1 MYTDR
6 KIWLA
11 QSEKGL
17 YLLPSMAN
25 RHGLIAGATGT
36 GKTITMKVLAESFSD
51 MGVPVFLADVKGDLT
66 GMCQPGQD
74 SADMRERIEH
84 FSIENFEYKKYPTRF
99 WDIFGEEGIPVRVT
113 VSSMG
118 PTLLARLLGL
128 TEIQAGVLNIAFHVA
143 DDNGLL
149 LLDLK
154 DLRAMLQFVGDNRA
168 EFTTAYGN
176 VSAASIG
183 AIQRSL
189 LAFENEGAEQFF
201 GEPELN
207 IKDWMRTDLDGR
219 GYINILSSRRLIQSP
234 TVYGTFLLW
243 MLSELFEQLPEVH
256 LLFTDAPKALV
267 QKIVQVVKLIRSKG
281 VGVYFISQSPSDI
294 PNDVL
299 AQLSNRVQHALRA
312 YTPAEQKA
320 VRAAARAFRVNK
332 DFDTEQAIME
342 LGVGEALVSLL
353 DEDGIPTVV
362 ERARILPPQSL
373 MGPADDK
380 SVKTLVVSDE
390 FDLKYRESVDRESA
404 FEILTRAN
412 EELERQRAA
421 AAEETEAE
429 KQRLKAEKEAERQRL
444 KEEAAAEKQR
454 LKEEAAAEKQRQKE
468 AEEKKKI
475 AQRAVTN
482 AASSVAGSISTNIIN
497 SLTGKKTKSTKT
509 IAQQAA
515 RNALSSV
522 MRSGS
527 SSIVRAKAGGG
538 CTLRR
543 FVGLADFFPLG
554 VVLHIFH
561 QAGVNAAALLDDH
574 SLPLDIEH
582 PDLAVGKVRIRFAEN
597 AALIQAAELGP
608 PLRGVQQVTGAVV
621 KQLVFHR
628 ILLELLPVLVID
640 LHYIIGFQHIIL
652 PSAAI
657 GSNIMLTK
665 VSLSLLFAPSLHH
678 KAGGQMLHQLHLY
691 PLRKAQNRG
700 ALPLFHVL
708 QRFFDYLLR
717 RIIAVEVVDGVIMD
731 GMVKELRGDPAGA
744 DRHNPDSPILYLHSQ
759 RFGKIQHIGLG
770 SAVDIDIGHRLPGGH
785 GAHVVDSAALGHI
798 GQAHIAH
805 GGEGPG
811 VQVNDIQLSVH
822 IHLGKSAEKAETGGI
837 DQHGNLRLL
846 LLQQG
851 LINPEAAPIQQ
862 IQRDGA
868 HLGPALLPQL
878 HQPGFPTGNHPK
890 LIELLIPIQRVDKLP
905 PHAGGRTGYH
915 CNFHVELHSVFEISV
930 IKIPQIRYIYK

>member
-1 MYTDR
+1 MYADR

-74 SADMRERIEH
+74 SSDMRERIEH

-243 MLSELFEQLPEVH
+243 MLSELFEQLPEVGDLDKPRMIFFFDEAH

-421 AAEETEAE
+421 AAEEAEAE

-527 SSIVRAKAGGG
+527 SSIVR
-538 CTLRR
+538 
-543 FVGLADFFPLG
+543 GL
-554 VVLHIFH
+554 
-561 QAGVNAAALLDDH
+561 
-574 SLPLDIEH
+574 
-582 PDLAVGKVRIRFAEN
+582 
-597 AALIQAAELGP
+597 
-608 PLRGVQQVTGAVV
+608 
-621 KQLVFHR
+621 
-628 ILLELLPVLVID
+628 
-640 LHYIIGFQHIIL
+640 
-652 PSAAI
+652 
-657 GSNIMLTK
+657 
-665 VSLSLLFAPSLHH
+665 
-678 KAGGQMLHQLHLY
+678 
-691 PLRKAQNRG
+691 
-700 ALPLFHVL
+700 
-708 QRFFDYLLR
+708 
-717 RIIAVEVVDGVIMD
+717 
-731 GMVKELRGDPAGA
+731 
-744 DRHNPDSPILYLHSQ
+744 
-759 RFGKIQHIGLG
+759 FGNK
-770 SAVDIDIGHRLPGGH
+770 
-785 GAHVVDSAALGHI
+785 
-798 GQAHIAH
+798 
-805 GGEGPG
+805 
-811 VQVNDIQLSVH
+811 
-822 IHLGKSAEKAETGGI
+822 K
-837 DQHGNLRLL
+837 
-846 LLQQG
+846 
-851 LINPEAAPIQQ
+851 
-862 IQRDGA
+862 
-868 HLGPALLPQL
+868 
-878 HQPGFPTGNHPK
+878 
-890 LIELLIPIQRVDKLP
+890 
-905 PHAGGRTGYH
+905 
-915 CNFHVELHSVFEISV
+915 
-930 IKIPQIRYIYK
+930 